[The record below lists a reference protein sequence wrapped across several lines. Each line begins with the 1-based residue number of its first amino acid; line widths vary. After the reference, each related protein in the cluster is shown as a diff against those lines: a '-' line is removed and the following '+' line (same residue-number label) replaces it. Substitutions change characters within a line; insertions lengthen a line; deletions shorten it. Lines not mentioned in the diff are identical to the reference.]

1 MKRKLF
7 NTIISCVLLTSLVGC
22 NKTNTPAVSSGVV
35 DEDILVAKNVD
46 DNPAVNTCES
56 LPPERIVLDEV
67 PEYISNRGVI
77 LRGKDDSW
85 RNRYIADCN
94 LSVVST
100 DEEFEEFVKRFDD
113 NPSFT
118 NFSNGTRDA
127 WISKNDIRG
136 NFDYSFAIHQSY
148 TYDEDCSDGYDM
160 YYFEE
165 GMSCGAPLYFD
176 STGKYILDT
185 ACYGIPDEVLIKFL
199 EPEMTEVKYTPD
211 YLGAG
216 EEVVV
221 TESEDI
227 EKVLDIMHSLEV
239 SLQKDVHSVLAMAE
253 YQDKICFTDV
263 NGNINE
269 YLIIDA
275 YIVHGEDVYY
285 VENHEKLDKLHD
297 LLCPKSE

>member
-7 NTIISCVLLTSLVGC
+7 NTIISCVLFTSLVGC
-22 NKTNTPAVSSGVV
+22 NNTNTPAVSSGVV
-35 DEDILVAKNVD
+35 DEDILAAKNVD
-46 DNPAVNTCES
+46 DNSAVNTCET

-176 STGKYILDT
+176 LPKVYS
-185 ACYGIPDEVLIKFL
+185 KFKN
-199 EPEMTEVKYTPD
+199 MKT
-211 YLGAG
+211 
-216 EEVVV
+216 
-221 TESEDI
+221 SW
-227 EKVLDIMHSLEV
+227 
-239 SLQKDVHSVLAMAE
+239 
-253 YQDKICFTDV
+253 
-263 NGNINE
+263 
-269 YLIIDA
+269 
-275 YIVHGEDVYY
+275 
-285 VENHEKLDKLHD
+285 
-297 LLCPKSE
+297 